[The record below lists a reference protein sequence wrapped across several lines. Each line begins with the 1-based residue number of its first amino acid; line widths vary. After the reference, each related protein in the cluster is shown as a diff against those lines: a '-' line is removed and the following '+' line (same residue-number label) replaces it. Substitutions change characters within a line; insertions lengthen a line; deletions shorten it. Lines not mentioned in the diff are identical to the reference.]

1 MPTVLCLLGLVVGW
15 PLAAPP
21 ARTDL
26 RQDQAG
32 EAARA
37 VLRKQCLECHGGKKT
52 RGGLSV
58 LDYTLLQKRV
68 VSGKPDDSELL
79 QMVECGHMP
88 PGSRPKL
95 KPEERAALRAWVTVG
110 APPFPPDSGE
120 PYVLRKVL
128 EDVRA
133 LGKDGQDPKFFRYV
147 SFNHLLPG
155 GATEADVRESRVAL
169 TEALKKLSRKANP
182 VPPEPIDPTGTLFHI
197 DLRQLGWD
205 RPVPLM
211 GDRKLNPFDLV
222 LLEYPYAIL
231 PAGSEA
237 FDALEKEYLKPAAP
251 VRPIVYV
258 RGDWFVNTA
267 LKPPLYEDLF
277 DLPRTPDGLKKKL
290 DLRARD
296 ADPRSLLPLDGLTF
310 PQYRPKDSQV
320 RVRLETFKVEG
331 IKEIACSVFYPGDKM
346 AIRVTNLGD
355 EPVHVELIGL
365 DPDKGRAFILH
376 KEMTD
381 RPALVQRGKSY
392 RFPAAD
398 TKPIEIQASY
408 GYDLFTVFASDKSFP
423 LGVRFAHLDKGT
435 NVAERV
441 IHPFHEPWLGG
452 KRFDPAG
459 MVKITKAIETK
470 PKPGKDDKK

>member
-1 MPTVLCLLGLVVGW
+1 MPTVCPLPALVVVGLLA
-15 PLAAPP
+15 PPAAPP
-21 ARTDL
+21 DL
-26 RQDQAG
+26 KRDQAG

-58 LDYTLLQKRV
+58 LDHTSLQKRV
-68 VSGKPDDSELL
+68 VAGKPDDSELL

-95 KPEERAALRAWVTVG
+95 KPEERAALRAWVAAGV
-110 APPFPPDSGE
+110 PPFPPDSGE

-133 LGKDGQDPKFFRYV
+133 LGREGKDPKSFRYV

-155 GATEADVRESRVAL
+155 GATEAEVREGRAAL
-169 TEALKKLSRKANP
+169 TEALKKLSRKAD
-182 VPPEPIDPTGTLFHI
+182 PEPIDPTGTLFRI

-205 RPVPLM
+205 RPVPLK
-211 GDRKLNPFDLV
+211 GDRQLNPFDLV
-222 LLEYPYAIL
+222 LLEYPYATL

-237 FDALEKEYLKPAAP
+237 FAALENEYLKPAAL

-258 RGDWFVNTA
+258 RGDWFLNTA

-290 DLRARD
+290 DLRVRD
-296 ADPRSLLPLDGLTF
+296 GDPRSLLPLDGLTF
-310 PQYRPKDSQV
+310 PQYQPNDSPVQ
-320 RVRLETFKVEG
+320 VRLETFKVEG
-331 IKEIACSVFYPGDKM
+331 TKEIAAKEFFPGDKLV
-346 AIRVTNLGD
+346 IRVTNRGPK
-355 EPVHVELIGL
+355 PVYVELIGL
-365 DPDKGRAFILH
+365 DPDGGRAYLLH
-376 KEMTD
+376 QEMTD
-381 RPALVQRGKSY
+381 RPVLVGPGTSY
-392 RFPAAD
+392 RFPAANKD
-398 TKPIEIQASY
+398 PLTIMASY
-408 GYDLFTVFASDKSFP
+408 GHDLFTVFASDRPFP
-423 LGVRFAHLDKGT
+423 PGVRLAHLDKGT

-441 IHPFHEPWLGG
+441 VHPFYEPWRGG

-470 PKPGKDDKK
+470 PKPGKDDRK